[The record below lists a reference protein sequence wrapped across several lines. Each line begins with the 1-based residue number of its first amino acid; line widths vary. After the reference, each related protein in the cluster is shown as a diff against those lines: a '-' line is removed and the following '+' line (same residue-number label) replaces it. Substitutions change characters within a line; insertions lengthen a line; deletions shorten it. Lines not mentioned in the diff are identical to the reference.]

1 MYPMRIGRL
10 LLITMMTTTIVVVS
24 SCKSSMKKAD
34 ENLNLHQY
42 AVAADMYGKVYKD
55 KKTEKIDQ
63 IKAAYNAA
71 ECYRLNHDSRNAL
84 KWYAT
89 AERKGMKDPVV
100 VYKKAEMM
108 MREGQYTEAIV
119 EFQKYQKMAPGDPR
133 SAQMI
138 KGCEVA
144 LTCKDKKTRYIIE
157 NFKVANESKF
167 DDYAPM
173 WADKKHNT
181 IMFTSDRPEGESKEQ
196 HKWTGRGYSDVW
208 MVEKKGK
215 RGRERWNAPALV
227 EGLNSKFNDGV
238 VTFDSKYSVM
248 YFTQCNGEKGNER
261 TCKIYEARR
270 RGKAWDVTPTPLPF
284 CSDSSANYGHPALS
298 PDGKKL
304 YFVSDMPGSMQ
315 SEGFDTLERTK
326 DIYVVNYVSR
336 GRTWS
341 PPINLGPTINTTANE
356 MFPFVH
362 DDGTLYFASDGHPG
376 LGGLDIYY
384 STGVAEEW
392 SAPVNMGC
400 PVNSKGD
407 DFAII
412 LDDTKEYGF
421 FTSDRAKGD
430 DDIYEFSMIP
440 MVFILKGT
448 ITDCDKKST
457 LGGALVTISNNK
469 DTSKIRITTDRTG
482 FYETPLKL
490 GYKYEINVSKR
501 EDYYYDA
508 KPKFVSTEGL
518 EQSSEFIKD
527 FCLKNQCDDIF
538 VLPIYYGLDSANL
551 RQDSRRIL
559 EELVETLKKYP
570 KMKVEL
576 GSHTD
581 CRAPFDYNRA
591 LSQRRAD
598 SAVAYLM
605 TRGINPFRLEAR
617 GYGESQLVNKCEC
630 EDNKIVPCTEAEHQE
645 NRRTT
650 VKVVNCNYEFKTE
663 TIDKKNINEAAL
675 NPIGG
680 PIYSPFLIEKRKE
693 YLLSNKD
700 SIDKIIKAIEA
711 EDKKKQDEL
720 ERARLAELYDI
731 ITLTKQRD
739 KMLVDVMVDKKKIRF
754 YYNPEALRTEIP
766 QNTVEQLLKA
776 KSISIDD
783 FSEGKEKIRF
793 TDGSKVTSKSFKIKE
808 ITIDGVTFKNVRC
821 KMVEDDKKPTMGNSL
836 FDDYDGVEVKDDKL
850 LLKKRK
856 E

>member
-1 MYPMRIGRL
+1 MRIGRL
-10 LLITMMTTTIVVVS
+10 LLISLMASAVVVLHG
-24 SCKSSMKKAD
+24 CKASMKRAD
-34 ENLNLHQY
+34 ENMNLHQY
-42 AVAADMYGKVYKD
+42 AVAADMYSKVYKD
-55 KKTEKIDQ
+55 KKTEKADQ

-71 ECYRLNHDSRNAL
+71 ECFRLNHNSRDAL

-100 VYKKAEMM
+100 VFRKAEMM

-119 EFQKYQKMAPGDPR
+119 EFQKYQKLSPGDPR
-133 SAQMI
+133 TVQFI

-167 DDYAPM
+167 DDFAPM

-215 RGRERWNAPALV
+215 RGREKWNAPMLV
-227 EGLNSKFNDGV
+227 EGLNSKYNDGV

-248 YFTQCNGEKGNER
+248 YFTQCNGQKGNEK

-270 RGKAWDVTPTPLPF
+270 RGKAWDVSPNPLDF
-284 CSDSSANYGHPALS
+284 CKDSASNYGHPALS

-304 YFVSDMPGSMQ
+304 YFVSDMPGSYQ
-315 SEGFDTLERTK
+315 DDKANPLERTK

-336 GRTWS
+336 GKTWS
-341 PPINLGPTINTTANE
+341 DPINLGPAVNTTGNE
-356 MFPFVH
+356 LFPFVH
-362 DDGTLYFASDGHPG
+362 EDGTLYFSSDGHPG
-376 LGGLDIYY
+376 IGGMDIYFT
-384 STGVAEEW
+384 TGNTQEW
-392 SAPVNMGC
+392 TAPENIGC

-412 LDDTKEYGF
+412 LDGTKEYGF
-421 FTSDRAKGD
+421 FSSDRAKGD
-430 DDIYEFSMIP
+430 DDIYEFSMTP

-448 ITDCDKKST
+448 ITDCDKKT
-457 LGGALVTISNNK
+457 PLDGALVTISNNK
-469 DTSKIRITTDRTG
+469 DTSKVRITTDRTG
-482 FYETPLKL
+482 YYEVPLTV
-490 GYKYEINVSKR
+490 GRKYEINVSKR
-501 EDYYYDA
+501 QDYFYDA
-508 KPKFVSTEGL
+508 KPKYVSTEGL
-518 EQSSEFIKD
+518 EQSAEFIKD

-538 VLPIYYGLDSANL
+538 VLPIYYGLDSSNL
-551 RQDSRRIL
+551 RPDSRRIL

-581 CRAPFDYNRA
+581 CRSSFEYNRA

-605 TRGINPFRLEAR
+605 ERGINPFRLEAR
-617 GYGESQLVNKCEC
+617 GYGESQLTNKCEC
-630 EDNKIVPCTEAEHQE
+630 EDAKVVPCSEAEHQA

-663 TIDKKNINEAAL
+663 TIDKNNINEAAL

-680 PIYSPFLIEKRKE
+680 PIYSPFLIMKRKE
-693 YLLSNKD
+693 YITQNKD
-700 SIDKIIKAIEA
+700 SIDKIVAAFEA
-711 EDKKKQDEL
+711 EEKRKQDEM

-739 KMLVDVMVDKKKIRF
+739 KMLVDVIFDKKKVKF
-754 YYNPEALRTEIP
+754 YYNPDAMRMEIP
-766 QNTVEQLLKA
+766 QNTVEQLIKA
-776 KSISIDD
+776 KVVSIED

-793 TDGSKVTSKSFKIKE
+793 TDGAKVTSRSFKLKE
-808 ITIDGVTFKNVRC
+808 LKMGDVTFKNVRC
-821 KMVEDDKKPTMGNSL
+821 KMVDDDKKPTFGNSL

>member
-1 MYPMRIGRL
+1 MRNIRL
-10 LLITMMTTTIVVVS
+10 LLFSIAALSAAILS
-24 SCKSSMKKAD
+24 GCKASIKKAD
-34 ENLNLHQY
+34 ENMDLHQY

-55 KKTEKIDQ
+55 KKTEKADQ
-63 IKAAYNAA
+63 IKAAFNAA
-71 ECYRLNHDSRNAL
+71 ECFRLNHDSRNAL

-89 AERKGMKDPVV
+89 AERKGLKDPIV
-100 VYKKAEMM
+100 VYRKAEMM

-133 SAQMI
+133 TTQMI

-157 NFKVANESKF
+157 SFKPANESKF
-167 DDYAPM
+167 DDFAPM
-173 WADKKHNT
+173 WADKKHSS

-215 RGRERWNAPALV
+215 RGRERWNAPVLV
-227 EGLNSKFNDGV
+227 EGLNSKFNEGV
-238 VTFDSKYSVM
+238 VTFDSRYSVM
-248 YFTQCNGEKGNER
+248 YFTQCNGQKGNEK

-270 RGKAWDVTPTPLPF
+270 RGKAWDVTPNPLDF
-284 CSDSSANYGHPALS
+284 CKDSASNYGHPALS

-304 YFVSDMPGSMQ
+304 YFVSDMPGSLQ
-315 SEGFDTLERTK
+315 DDKANPLERTK
-326 DIYVVNYVSR
+326 DIYVTSFVSR
-336 GRTWS
+336 GKTWS
-341 PPINLGPTINTTANE
+341 DPINLGPTINTTGNE
-356 MFPFVH
+356 LFPFVH

-384 STGVAEEW
+384 ATGNAEEW
-392 SAPVNMGC
+392 ETPVNMGC

-412 LDDTKEYGF
+412 LDETKEYGF

-430 DDIYEFSMIP
+430 DDIYEFSMTP

-448 ITDCDKKST
+448 ITDCDKKT
-457 LGGALVTISNNK
+457 PLDGALITITNNK
-469 DTSKIRITTDRTG
+469 DTTKIIIRTDRTG
-482 FYETPLKL
+482 TYETPLKL

-501 EDYYYDA
+501 EDYFYDA

-518 EQSSEFIKD
+518 EQSAEFIKD

-538 VLPIYYGLDSANL
+538 VLPIYYGLDSSNL
-551 RQDSRRIL
+551 RPDSRRIL
-559 EELVETLKKYP
+559 DELVETLKKYP

-581 CRAPFDYNRA
+581 CRADFEYNRA

-598 SAVAYLM
+598 SAVAYIM
-605 TRGINPFRLEAR
+605 EKGINPFRLEAR
-617 GYGESQLVNKCEC
+617 GYGESQLTNKCEC
-630 EDNKIVPCTEAEHQE
+630 EGTKVVPCSETEHQA

-663 TIDKKNINEAAL
+663 SIDKNNINEAAL

-680 PIYSPFLIEKRKE
+680 PIYSPFLIMKRKE
-693 YLLSNKD
+693 FLTQNKD
-700 SIDKIIKAIEA
+700 SIDKIIQAIEA
-711 EDKKKQDEL
+711 EEKQKRDEI
-720 ERARLAELYDI
+720 ERAKMAEMYDI
-731 ITLTKQRD
+731 VSITKQRD
-739 KMLVDVMVDKKKIRF
+739 KVLIDATIDKKKIRF
-754 YYNPEALRTEIP
+754 YYDPEALRTEIP
-766 QNTVEQLLKA
+766 QNTVEQLLRAKA
-776 KSISIDD
+776 ISVDD

-793 TDGSKVTSKSFKIKE
+793 TDGTKVSSKSFKIKE
-808 ITIDGVTFKNVRC
+808 LKLDEVTFKNVRC
-821 KMVEDDKKPTMGNSL
+821 KMVEDSKKPTIGNNI
-836 FDDYDGVEVKDDKL
+836 FDDYDGVEVREDKL